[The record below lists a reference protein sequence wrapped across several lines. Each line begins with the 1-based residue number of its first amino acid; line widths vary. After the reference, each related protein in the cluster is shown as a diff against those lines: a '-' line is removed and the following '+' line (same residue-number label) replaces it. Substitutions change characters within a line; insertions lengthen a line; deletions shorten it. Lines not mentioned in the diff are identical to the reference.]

1 MNNLNKSP
9 IEVLAPAGNP
19 ECFYAAINNGAD
31 AVYLG
36 LSSFNARMRAENF
49 TTSNIRDFIKHAHTF
64 GVKVYITI
72 NTLLKDD
79 DFDELV
85 EMVKVLIDAKADAF
99 IVQDYGV
106 AHILKTC
113 FDGIVLHASTQM
125 GIHNLDGALFAEKL
139 GFSRIVLSRE
149 TKLEDIKLIKQHTN
163 LEIEYFVQ
171 GALCVAFSGNC
182 YLSSLEKNLS
192 GNEGKCLQLCRL
204 PFTNNQTGETKYYL
218 SARDLSLLN
227 NLQTIIDAGVT
238 SLKIEGRMRHSGYV
252 ATATSIYKNVTLNLA
267 QKIDEKYLKNAE
279 KIFKNTFSRGDYNT
293 FAYLNS
299 GVTDNII
306 YPDYQNHI
314 GTKIGSVL
322 NVSPFKNDL
331 FKVKLKSSHPLSSG
345 DGLKIINPKTHE
357 QICSLGVGNVDI
369 LSNDEYTIY
378 TKNKFSAGLD
388 VHLTQ
393 DAKHENSLLSNTQK
407 LGINVSISAFS
418 KKLLK
423 ITLKNQFAETAYE
436 SDFIL
441 EPAKKLPLTKDDFVS
456 QFEKLSNTPFTL
468 NNLTLET
475 DGVFVPKGVL
485 NELRRNAVMTLLNA
499 TIAENEKHLKVS
511 FNQSN
516 FNSLKSQ
523 KTNCTGK
530 NITIVDDIN
539 FEPNKHTIF
548 VYSPADYSNCDAL
561 SVLQKVKPENFAL
574 SLPTILNYADKLVLD
589 KLLNTLPKNIWLF
602 ANNIYGLHYANL
614 GYNVI
619 ASPLLNIKNKFA
631 INCLNSNNIHLVC
644 SSVEIDLEFA
654 NKHNLI
660 WFKNGRF
667 PLMTFAHCPY
677 KTIHGTTCKD
687 CKHNAELKLKA
698 DYGEIYQISRTKIS
712 NCYFKL
718 EKELSRE
725 AANFNLIN
733 FTHQS

>member
-1 MNNLNKSP
+1 MKNLNQSL
-9 IEVLAPAGNP
+9 IEVLSPAGNP

-49 TTSNIRDFIKHAHTF
+49 NTSNIRDFIKHAHTF

-85 EMVKVLIDAKADAF
+85 KMVKVLIDAKADAF

-106 AHILKTC
+106 AHVLKTC

-125 GIHNLDGALFAEKL
+125 GIHNLNGALFAEKL

-218 SARDLSLLN
+218 SARDLSLLE
-227 NLQTIIDAGVT
+227 NLQTLIDAGVT

-252 ATATSIYKNVTLNLA
+252 ATATSIYKNATLNFS
-267 QKIDEKYLKNAE
+267 QKTDEKYLKNAT
-279 KIFKNTFSRGDYNT
+279 KILKNTFSRGDYNA

-299 GVTDNII
+299 GVTDNVI

-314 GTKIGSVL
+314 GTKIGTVL
-322 NVSPFKNDL
+322 NITPFKNDL
-331 FKVKLKSSHPLSSG
+331 FKVKIKSSHPLSSG
-345 DGLKIINPKTHE
+345 DGLKIINSKTHE
-357 QICSLGVGNVDI
+357 QVCSLGVGNVES
-369 LSNDEYTIY
+369 LNNDEYVIY

-393 DAKHENSLLSNTQK
+393 DANHEKSLLSKVQK
-407 LGINVSISAFS
+407 LGINVFISAFS
-418 KKLLK
+418 NKPLK
-423 ITLKNQFAETAYE
+423 ITLQNKFAKSSIE
-436 SDFIL
+436 SDFVL
-441 EPAKKLPLTKDDFVS
+441 EPAKKLPLTKDDFVV

-468 NNLTLET
+468 DDLTLET
-475 DGVFVPKGVL
+475 DGIFVPKGVL
-485 NELRRNAVMTLLNA
+485 NELRRNAILALLDA
-499 TIAENEKHLKVS
+499 TITENEKHLNVS
-511 FNQSN
+511 FNQGR
-516 FNSLKSQ
+516 FDTLKSQ
-523 KTNCTGK
+523 HTNCPGK
-530 NITIVDDIN
+530 NLTMVDDTN
-539 FEPNKHTIF
+539 FEPDKNTIF

-561 SVLQKVKPENFAL
+561 GVLQKVKPENFAL
-574 SLPTILNYADKLVLD
+574 SLPTILNYADKIVLD

-602 ANNIYGLHYANL
+602 ANNIYALYYASL

-619 ASPLLNIKNKFA
+619 ASPMLNIKNKFA
-631 INCLNSNNIHLVC
+631 INCLNSNNIHLIC
-644 SSVEIDLEFA
+644 SSIEIDLDFA

-677 KTIHGTTCKD
+677 KTIYSTTCKD
-687 CKHNAELKLKA
+687 CKYNAKLELKA
-698 DYGEIYQISRTKIS
+698 NYGEIYQISRTKVS

-718 EKELSRE
+718 EKDLSRE
-725 AANFNLIN
+725 TANFNLTN